1 MHSLSPAEARRVL
14 LGAAALGESL
24 GAGGE
29 GVRALLDRVG
39 AIQIDPIDRVGTNA
53 DLVAFARVEGLGR
66 GDLYRHARG
75 SSFEHF
81 AKERCLLHGRYFAH
95 YRGRAVETP
104 WWRHSDRMKR
114 IPASLLDDVRAE
126 VHARGP
132 VSAQELTPRG
142 QTEAM
147 DWSGWKGTT
156 SLAALAVE
164 VLWTRC
170 EVVASGRDA
179 RGRRLYASPEAAL
192 GPWATA
198 TAEGDFG
205 ESMLLA
211 RVRSAGLLARAGGP
225 TWSMLAETRVDGT
238 VERLLAE
245 GRLLEVRVGRR
256 PYLLLPDPPPPPPDD
271 GAVRILGPLDALVWD
286 RALVRE
292 AFDFDYIWEIYKPA
306 SERTWGYY
314 VCPILADGAL
324 VGRIEARRE
333 GRTLVLERWWGAV
346 EASRLIPALERLAT
360 CNNCT
365 ELTTLPA
372 ASPHPSSTPLP
383 IPSDSDESVRARTS
397 KDASRANLR

>member
-1 MHSLSPAEARRVL
+1 MQTLSAADARRVL
-14 LGAAALGESL
+14 LGAAALGEPL
-24 GAGGE
+24 GAGSA
-29 GVRALLDRVG
+29 GVAALLDRLG

-53 DLVAFARVEGLGR
+53 DLVAFARVDGLGR

-75 SSFEHF
+75 ASFEHF
-81 AKERCLLHGRYFAH
+81 AKERCLLHARYFAH

-114 IPASLLDDVRAE
+114 IPGALLDDVRAE

-132 VSAQELTPRG
+132 VSAQELAPRG

-147 DWSGWKGTT
+147 DWSGWKGTS

-179 RGRRLYASPEAAL
+179 RGRRLYAAPEAAL
-192 GPWATA
+192 GAWATA
-198 TAEGDFG
+198 PAVGEFG

-225 TWSMLAETRVDGT
+225 TWSMLGETRTDGT
-238 VERLLAE
+238 VDRLVEE
-245 GRLLEVRVGRR
+245 GRLLAVRVGRR
-256 PYLLLPDPPPPPPDD
+256 PYLMLPDPPPPPADD

-292 AFDFDYIWEIYKPA
+292 AFGFDYVWEIYKPA
-306 SERTWGYY
+306 AERTWGYY

-333 GRTLVLERWWGAV
+333 GGTLMVERWWGAV
-346 EASRLIPALERLAT
+346 DPTRLVASLERLAT
-360 CNNCT
+360 CNSCT

-372 ASPHPSSTPLP
+372 PSPPPSSTPG
-383 IPSDSDESVRARTS
+383 PSHTAPEGFVRASTS
-397 KDASRANLR
+397 KDTSRDKSR